1 MLVAPYKAIGKR
13 FVFDHYDL
21 NPELFEDKFGDSGAM
36 KVLPIVRAAE
46 KASIQLADYVISTND
61 SYRQIAIDRCN
72 KDPAR
77 VRVVRNGPDVSRF
90 RLVDPDPECA
100 DLGDIVIGYLGNMNS
115 QDGLDLFVEMAR
127 IIRDEFGRD
136 NIGYAL
142 VGSGDV
148 MKDLVAW
155 RAKHGLEDKMKLCG
169 RMSAEEFMPILS
181 ATHIC
186 VQPDP
191 PSRLNEV
198 STMNKPMEYMALSK
212 PVVTFA
218 LKETMVTGGDVCQYV
233 EGADPRDLA
242 AKVVELA
249 DDPERCKAL
258 GKLGR
263 ERVEKILSWPHQ
275 APNLLQIYE
284 ELFPGRIEW
293 GTYSAS
299 A

>member
-1 MLVAPYKAIGKR
+1 
-13 FVFDHYDL
+13 
-21 NPELFEDKFGDSGAM
+21 
-36 KVLPIVRAAE
+36 
-46 KASIQLADYVISTND
+46 
-61 SYRQIAIDRCN
+61 
-72 KDPAR
+72 
-77 VRVVRNGPDVSRF
+77 
-90 RLVDPDPECA
+90 
-100 DLGDIVIGYLGNMNS
+100 
-115 QDGLDLFVEMAR
+115 
-127 IIRDEFGRD
+127 
-136 NIGYAL
+136 
-142 VGSGDV
+142 
-148 MKDLVAW
+148 
-155 RAKHGLEDKMKLCG
+155 
-169 RMSAEEFMPILS
+169 
-181 ATHIC
+181 
-186 VQPDP
+186 
-191 PSRLNEV
+191 
-198 STMNKPMEYMALSK
+198 MNKPMEYMALSK